1 MQDKKVRALYRVG
14 SIRVKT
20 RHMQVKK
27 VRALYMYRVG
37 PIRVKS
43 RHVHVRK
50 VRAL

>member
-14 SIRVKT
+14 SI